1 MKIICTTSDKYLH
14 LIPVFAFL
22 FNKYWPG
29 QQCEVVGYTK
39 PNNLPDNFTFYSM
52 GKQGHVSEWSN
63 DLRKYFEQQP
73 TWFVWLMEDTF
84 FKEPVNLHGVD
95 MCYLDSQEY
104 PQCGRYDLTGDV
116 QHREFLNVD
125 GVQVLAHPSS
135 RYRLSTQPSIWN
147 RDYLLQYLTPGMTP
161 WEFETQDPKNDGW
174 NILGWIHPPVKH
186 NEGVRRFDPHKLNLT
201 GMIDE
206 DIEMIKLLTN
216 G

>member
-14 LIPVFAFL
+14 LIPVFAYL

-39 PNNLPDNFTFYSM
+39 PNNLPDNFTFYSH
-52 GKQGHVSEWSN
+52 GVQGSQNEWSTN
-63 DLRKYFEQQP
+63 LRKYFEQQP
-73 TWFVWLMEDTF
+73 QWFVWLMEDTF
-84 FKEPVNLHGVD
+84 FKGPVGDIDLLSIYTENPV
-95 MCYLDSQEY
+95 
-104 PQCGRYDLTGDV
+104 GRIDLTGDV
-116 QHREFLNVD
+116 QHREFSVMSD
-125 GVQVLAHPSS
+125 GLVLASPSS

-174 NILGWIHPPVKH
+174 DIVGFLHPPVKH

>member
-14 LIPVFAFL
+14 LIPVFAYL

-39 PNNLPDNFTFYSM
+39 PNNLPDNFTFHSM

-73 TWFVWLMEDTF
+73 KWFVWLMEDTF
-84 FKEPVNLHGVD
+84 FKEPVKEFCAPENNTI
-95 MCYLDSQEY
+95 
-104 PQCGRYDLTGDV
+104 GRIDLTGDI
-116 QHREFLNVD
+116 QHREFSVMD
-125 GVQVLAHPSS
+125 GGLVLASQTS

-147 RDYLLQYLTPGMTP
+147 RDYLLQHLLPNMDP
-161 WEFETQDPKNDGW
+161 WTFETQDPKNDGW
-174 NILGWIHPPVKH
+174 DVVGFLNQPVKH